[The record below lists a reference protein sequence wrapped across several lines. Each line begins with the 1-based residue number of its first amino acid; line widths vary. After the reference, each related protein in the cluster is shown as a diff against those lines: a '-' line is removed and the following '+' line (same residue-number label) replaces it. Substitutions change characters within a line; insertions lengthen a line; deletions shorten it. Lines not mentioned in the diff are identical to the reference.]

1 MASNCDET
9 VNQMRSTRQKEGM
22 VEVIH
27 MHIISIIIDKVG
39 ENESIE
45 NKKPKR
51 DSHRAKRVSPTRTTQ
66 TREATMTVYVI
77 LPLSTT
83 KIKQMH
89 TKKDSTRQTTKAP
102 PKKQNGNMI
111 VFHTCITCKS
121 I

>member
-1 MASNCDET
+1 
-9 VNQMRSTRQKEGM
+9 M

-27 MHIISIIIDKVG
+27 IDIISIIIDKVG

-51 DSHRAKRVSPTRTTQ
+51 DSHPAKRVSPTRTTQ
-66 TREATMTVYVI
+66 TREAMMTLYVI

-83 KIKQMH
+83 KIKQMQ
-89 TKKDSTRQTTKAP
+89 KKKNSTRQTTNYQQ
-102 PKKQNGNMI
+102 QNGNMI